1 MISLDDEGKD
11 TNPMITVQIPLLF
24 LLSQIPPSEL
34 AYHPM
39 QRWTAATIDRAK
51 PMMALDGGGVT
62 MATAGGAG
70 VLEVP
75 CSGVAGVGV
84 MGTMTSG

>member
-1 MISLDDEGKD
+1 
-11 TNPMITVQIPLLF
+11 
-24 LLSQIPPSEL
+24 
-34 AYHPM
+34 M